1 MNETTLRTL
10 NHWKENGDVHASN
23 IVGKDSENYSGIK
36 GQSLQKHM
44 SKYMEYR
51 YKLKNSKNILER
63 TKALNE
69 FKTFAF
75 DNNRDSLKKQIFSA
89 QSKFIPT
96 IMEEFLKLLIE
107 PIADQYNY
115 NCRSSHAYSQMS
127 IQSIPGGQ
135 PIVEIS
141 AKDQDIAVYESITL
155 TINEKVQKV
164 DIPILSIECKTYL
177 DKTML
182 EGAASTATRLKQGVT
197 NTKFLVVTETYA
209 VSSKVKKPRDID
221 KIFVTKKTMH
231 TKEDHTVSHC
241 HKVIQMIYN
250 YVNDHIGTSTKSTKE
265 IIEDGLSKGVIE

>member
-96 IMEEFLKLLIE
+96 IILNLLN
-107 PIADQYNY
+107 QKNGR
-115 NCRSSHAYSQMS
+115 RS
-127 IQSIPGGQ
+127 
-135 PIVEIS
+135 
-141 AKDQDIAVYESITL
+141 D
-155 TINEKVQKV
+155 
-164 DIPILSIECKTYL
+164 
-177 DKTML
+177 L
-182 EGAASTATRLKQGVT
+182 EAA
-197 NTKFLVVTETYA
+197 
-209 VSSKVKKPRDID
+209 
-221 KIFVTKKTMH
+221 M
-231 TKEDHTVSHC
+231 
-241 HKVIQMIYN
+241 
-250 YVNDHIGTSTKSTKE
+250 
-265 IIEDGLSKGVIE
+265 